1 MPSWNLAAGIACALV
16 ATSALAADKPP
27 TTGIYPDVIHYPV
40 PADISSFKQPAS
52 LLADIKAIKTGT
64 LQQRIQALKAMTL
77 RDLVFVKGG
86 SFLMGDF
93 GRLQS
98 KEHLP
103 WDGHINSSPLHKVT
117 LTSYSISKYKVT
129 RAQIVLYSEANHLPI
144 PATGPDV
151 PKGIK
156 LIIWK
161 LSPPSSPI
169 GVTWNQAKGYCRWLG
184 KLTGKPFALP
194 TEAQWEYA
202 ARDRGRFILFA
213 TDNGKR
219 EPNRNVP
226 TSDFTEKLGKP
237 WHGMH
242 ISIPSPVGLFPP
254 SPLGLY
260 GMTNGQ
266 YEWVRDWFSADY
278 YSHSKNSVDPTGPRT
293 GTEKVV
299 RGGGI
304 LYVSTTI
311 HRYHRSPKTS
321 AGAIRCVLNSS
332 TPVKRIN

>member
-1 MPSWNLAAGIACALV
+1 
-16 ATSALAADKPP
+16 
-27 TTGIYPDVIHYPV
+27 
-40 PADISSFKQPAS
+40 
-52 LLADIKAIKTGT
+52 
-64 LQQRIQALKAMTL
+64 
-77 RDLVFVKGG
+77 
-86 SFLMGDF
+86 
-93 GRLQS
+93 
-98 KEHLP
+98 
-103 WDGHINSSPLHKVT
+103 VT

-129 RAQIVLYSEANHLPI
+129 RAQIVLYSEANHLPK
-144 PATGPDV
+144 PDTGPDI
-151 PKGIK
+151 PKAFK
-156 LIIWK
+156 LITWE
-161 LSPPSSPI
+161 LSPPSSPT
-169 GVTWNQAKGYCRWLG
+169 GVTWNQAQGYCKWLG

-213 TDNGKR
+213 TDNGKQ
-219 EPNRNVP
+219 ELNRNVP
-226 TSDFTEKLGKP
+226 TGAFTKKLSKP

-299 RGGGI
+299 RGGGS
-304 LYVSTTI
+304 LYLSTTI
-311 HRYHRSPKTS
+311 NRYHRSTKRSESTF
-321 AGAIRCVLNSS
+321 RCVL
-332 TPVKRIN
+332 